1 MDGVLAW
8 LSALPPF
15 ALYIALVLTA
25 ALENFFP
32 PLPAD
37 TIVAF
42 GAFLAARG
50 EATAIGAFLATWL
63 GNVSGAML
71 VYALGRRFGADDVRR
86 RIQAYGATGERAER
100 RFEALYVRYGI
111 VALFF
116 SRFLPGVRALAP
128 PFAGAMRMP
137 VAAVF
142 GAVTVA
148 SGIWYGV
155 VTVVAY
161 RVGSN
166 WDLLRER
173 LLEVSRDAALL
184 TGTIITVLVVGW
196 FVARAI
202 RRR

>member
-1 MDGVLAW
+1 MAGVLAW

-15 ALYIALVLTA
+15 ALYLALGFTA

-32 PLPAD
+32 PIPAD

-63 GNVSGAML
+63 G
-71 VYALGRRFGADDVRR
+71 RRYGADEVRR
-86 RIQAYGATGERAER
+86 RIHAYGPTGLRAEQ
-100 RFEALYVRYGI
+100 RFKALYIRYGI
-111 VALFF
+111 IALFL
-116 SRFLPGVRALAP
+116 SRFLPGVRALVP

-137 VAAVF
+137 LAAVF
-142 GAVTVA
+142 GAVAVA

-166 WDLLRER
+166 WELLRVR
-173 LLEVSRDAALL
+173 LLEMSRGAALVA
-184 TGTIITVLVVGW
+184 GTIVILLVAGW
-196 FVARAI
+196 FIFRAL

>member
-1 MDGVLAW
+1 MAGVLAW

-15 ALYIALVLTA
+15 ALYLALGFTA

-32 PLPAD
+32 PIPAD

-63 GNVSGAML
+63 GNVAGAMSI
-71 VYALGRRFGADDVRR
+71 YALGRRYGADEVRR
-86 RIQAYGATGERAER
+86 RIHAYGPTGLRAEQ
-100 RFEALYVRYGI
+100 RFKALYIRYGI
-111 VALFF
+111 IALFL
-116 SRFLPGVRALAP
+116 SRFLPGVRALVP

-137 VAAVF
+137 LAAVF
-142 GAVTVA
+142 GAVAVA

-166 WDLLRER
+166 WELLRVR
-173 LLEVSRDAALL
+173 LLEMSRGAALVA
-184 TGTIITVLVVGW
+184 GTIVILLVAGW
-196 FVARAI
+196 FIFRAL